1 MFKQS
6 IMSRLILFSVLLV
19 VIFSGLMIFRIADSL
34 RSFNSLRQN
43 VDNVTTGLIR
53 INSASVAF
61 KRIRVDLRDYIIT
74 SGNRT
79 TLQNRITSLI
89 NLLNGHVEYLNEISP
104 NDDVRSTMG
113 SLKENLLVFYDVGGR
128 IIAARDTD
136 DLDHA
141 LKILNTE
148 CIPISSTI
156 ISDLANLTSLYQ
168 SISQDTNMY
177 IQELSE
183 RSTIVSILI
192 SGLTLVLFV
201 GLVLYMSKVIVS
213 PVVKISKEVKK
224 LAQGDLVL
232 KEESIRAKFEA
243 GSLWTNLIGSVARI
257 REVIFSISDI
267 TSTIETAMKGIR
279 ETSSQTAESAAM
291 IAGNSQDVVLM
302 LDGTRKLISQGVS
315 DMQSAMDKMNETK
328 NVLNAMNTDAQ
339 HMNKMSSESTDKIN
353 LTVNEMDQA
362 RQKSEEV
369 AQISSRL
376 YQSSEKIKDITSTI
390 SYVSNQINLL
400 ALNASIEAARA
411 GEAGRGFAVVA
422 GEVRK
427 LAEQTGASITEIKNI
442 TQIFEDE
449 INAIQKASHDN
460 VMEMQESMKLVSDT
474 KTLVDENTR
483 FSEAIKEISANLSTT
498 FGELV
503 GLTGRTS
510 ASISEIDKNSIEIL
524 GSVSEFA
531 AATQQQM
538 ASAQEMTATVE
549 AIEESVQVLAEK
561 TKYFKT

>member
-1 MFKQS
+1 
-6 IMSRLILFSVLLV
+6 
-19 VIFSGLMIFRIADSL
+19 
-34 RSFNSLRQN
+34 
-43 VDNVTTGLIR
+43 
-53 INSASVAF
+53 
-61 KRIRVDLRDYIIT
+61 
-74 SGNRT
+74 
-79 TLQNRITSLI
+79 
-89 NLLNGHVEYLNEISP
+89 
-104 NDDVRSTMG
+104 
-113 SLKENLLVFYDVGGR
+113 
-128 IIAARDTD
+128 
-136 DLDHA
+136 
-141 LKILNTE
+141 
-148 CIPISSTI
+148 
-156 ISDLANLTSLYQ
+156 
-168 SISQDTNMY
+168 
-177 IQELSE
+177 
-183 RSTIVSILI
+183 
-192 SGLTLVLFV
+192 
-201 GLVLYMSKVIVS
+201 
-213 PVVKISKEVKK
+213 
-224 LAQGDLVL
+224 
-232 KEESIRAKFEA
+232 
-243 GSLWTNLIGSVARI
+243 
-257 REVIFSISDI
+257 
-267 TSTIETAMKGIR
+267 MKGIR